1 MTNMVSLKQQIVE
14 VLDKSTNNGMKANEI
29 MSIIEQA
36 ITQAQYDMWEEQKK
50 NRDTPSTAAT
60 DWAVAM
66 IENKLFGRLDNGE

>member
-1 MTNMVSLKQQIVE
+1 MASLKQKIVE

-29 MSIIEQA
+29 MGLIEQA
-36 ITQAQYDMWEEQKK
+36 ITQAQYDMWEEQKT

-66 IENKLFGRLDNGE
+66 IENKLFGRLQ

>member
-1 MTNMVSLKQQIVE
+1 MKQKILE
-14 VLDKSTNNGMKANEI
+14 ILDKSTNNGMKAKEI
-29 MSIIEQA
+29 IGLIQMGII
-36 ITQAQYDMWEEQKK
+36 QAQYDMWEEQRK